1 MHGFSPAIFHRRRS
15 TVLARLGSGTMV
27 LPSAPRLYRAGDSEL
42 PYRPDSELF
51 YLTGWTEPDAVLVL
65 RGFADEARCV
75 LFVAP
80 RDPAA
85 EQWTGVRMGP
95 AAAAEALGLPPGDVR
110 PLERLAVELPGL
122 LLGAD
127 LVHARLGE
135 ARGLSEDVG
144 ALALRGI
151 LSALALARARGSK
164 TGTGPR
170 GVVDPGGILDELRL
184 VKDPEEVVALREA
197 ARASMAGFEALFDGL
212 VTGLASEAEAEAELL
227 RAFRRAGASGPS
239 YAPIVAGGVNACIL
253 HYAENRAP
261 LRSGD
266 LLLVDAGA
274 EVRLYAGDIT
284 RTVPVSGRF
293 TPPQRDLYQV
303 VEAARASAVEA
314 CRPGRTL
321 ASVHEA
327 ASRALLRGLV
337 ELGVLRGDPEL
348 LLAQGVLQPFF
359 PHRTSHWL
367 GLNTHD
373 PGDQV
378 VGGAP
383 RILEAGMVLTVEPGL
398 YLPPEGLFGGAA
410 LPQPDLA
417 EAFRGLGIRIEDDI
431 LVTDQGPEN
440 LTAALPTDPDAL
452 EARLSGLQGG

>member
-1 MHGFSPAIFHRRRS
+1 MHGFSPATFHRRRS
-15 TVLARLGSGTMV
+15 AVLARLGQGAMV

-51 YLTGWTEPDAVLVL
+51 YLSGWIEPDAVLVL
-65 RGFADEARCV
+65 RGFADEGRCI

-80 RDPAA
+80 RDPRA

-95 AAAAEALGLPPGDVR
+95 AAAAEVLGLPPADVR
-110 PLERLAVELPGL
+110 PLERLATELPGL
-122 LLGAD
+122 LHGAD

-135 ARGLSEDVG
+135 ARGLGEDVG
-144 ALALRGI
+144 AVALRGT
-151 LSALALARARGSK
+151 LSALAVARARGSK

-184 VKDPEEVVALREA
+184 FKDAEEVAALREA
-197 ARASMAGFEALFDGL
+197 AQASMAGFNALFDA
-212 VTGLASEAEAEAELL
+212 LASGLSTEAEAEAELL
-227 RAFRRAGASGPS
+227 RGFRRTGASGPS
-239 YAPIVAGGVNACIL
+239 YAPIVASGVHACIL
-253 HYAENRAP
+253 HYAENRGP
-261 LRSGD
+261 LNAGD

-293 TPPQRDLYQV
+293 TPAQRDLYQV
-303 VEAARASAVEA
+303 VEAARATAVEA

-327 ASRALLRGLV
+327 ASLALARGLV
-337 ELGVLRGDPEL
+337 ELEVLRGDPEE
-348 LLAQGVLQPFF
+348 LAAGEALQPFF

-378 VGGAP
+378 VDGKP
-383 RILEAGMVLTVEPGL
+383 RVLEAGMVLTVEPGL
-398 YLPPEGLFGGAA
+398 YLPPDGLFGGPP
-410 LPQPDLA
+410 LSQPDLA
-417 EAFRGLGIRIEDDI
+417 ADFRGLGIRIEDDI
-431 LVTDQGPEN
+431 LVTEGEPEN
-440 LTAALPTDPDAL
+440 LTAGLPTDPDAL
-452 EARLSGLQGG
+452 EARLS